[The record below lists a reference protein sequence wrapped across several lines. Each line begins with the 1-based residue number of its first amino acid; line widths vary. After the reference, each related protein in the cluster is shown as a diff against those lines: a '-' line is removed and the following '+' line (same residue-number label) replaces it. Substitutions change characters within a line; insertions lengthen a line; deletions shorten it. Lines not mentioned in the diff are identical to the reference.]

1 MKLGTRRNHETTSG
15 QISPINSPE
24 SEEMRQRWENVQ
36 SQSRR
41 TESRVNRRKTRTR
54 TGYGTKENSREFCE
68 LFDFVW
74 VFFFSIF
81 VWVLG
86 FLYSV
91 WIFVFSVFFWV
102 LGFASFF
109 WVFPYFLCFF
119 GFFRLP
125 PRTVTG
131 FGDIS

>member
-91 WIFVFSVFFWV
+91 WIFVFSDFF
-102 LGFASFF
+102 LGFGFCEFF
-109 WVFPYFLCFF
+109 LGVSVFSMFCLDFF
-119 GFFRLP
+119 GCHL
-125 PRTVTG
+125 G
-131 FGDIS
+131 Q